1 MIPEI
6 IIMLATAQKDG
17 VPGEVVVGII
27 GAIFT
32 GLGVLYGKMRE
43 KQAQSNEVTLKDQPI
58 GVVKHQPA
66 VTWNDH
72 VNLLRRVDGHDD
84 DIRDLRKE
92 SAAEFRALLEA
103 ANSRESRIM
112 DKLDKVAGVIHNRI
126 DKLIKASGGGD
137 HD

>member
-1 MIPEI
+1 M
-6 IIMLATAQKDG
+6 MLLGFYLASTG
-17 VPGEVVVGII
+17 VVPGEIVVGII

-72 VNLLRRVDGHDD
+72 INLLRRVDSHDE
-84 DIRDLRKE
+84 DIKDLRRE

-103 ANSRESRIM
+103 SNSRELRIM
-112 DKLDKVAGVIHNRI
+112 EKIDKSAGVIHNRI
-126 DKLIKASGGGD
+126 DKLIQVTGGGD